1 MKESIMRFVGN
12 SSQLCSAVR
21 SQVTEGRAAGTRLIH
36 ISNGCLNFALEE
48 THALDIVQLWH
59 EGVNVSFV
67 SRNGLFAGE
76 GDFAQRFPAGML
88 YTCGLD
94 ATGVVEGHPV
104 HGRFHSLPAE
114 IRELRADES
123 GVRIVGEI
131 RDTALFGSNLV
142 VTRTVETAAGS
153 GVLTVTDELVNKAF
167 VPAEYAMLY
176 HVNVGYPFVDVG
188 SRIEADIAETVP
200 RTPWSREHQATMLE
214 VEPPVDGMDEFCY
227 FHTLRCPSVSLVNPR
242 LGRKLTL
249 SWSGETLP
257 KFVEWKSRAS
267 GDFAIGLEPATCWLD
282 EHFALK
288 PLAPGERVVN
298 KLTLALQKLSCGRVR

>member
-1 MKESIMRFVGN
+1 MKESNMRFIGN
-12 SSQLCSAVR
+12 LSQLCSAVR

-36 ISNGCLNFALEE
+36 VSNGCLNFVLDE

-114 IRELRADES
+114 IRELRVDGS
-123 GVRIVGEI
+123 GVRIVAEI

-142 VTRTVETAAGS
+142 VTRTIETAAGS
-153 GVLTVTDELVNKAF
+153 GELTVTDEIVNKAF

-176 HVNVGYPFVDVG
+176 HVNVGYPFADAG

-227 FHTLRCPSVSLVNPR
+227 FHTLRCPEVSLVNPR

-282 EHFALK
+282 EHFARR
-288 PLAPGERVVN
+288 PLAIGECGIN
-298 KLTLALQKLSCGRVR
+298 KMTLAFSVV